1 MTLDS
6 WDRRYLTIAMQ
17 ISHWSKDPS
26 SKMGAVITNAD
37 RRLVALG
44 FNGFPKKVG
53 DCQSRLHNKRV
64 KYEIVVHAEANA
76 MLIAGDAA
84 VRGTVY
90 LYGPRPICARCAGL
104 LIQAGIK
111 RAVAIPPPPC
121 DEIRRKTERDPSQ
134 MNWAESGHLALQMF
148 NEAGIDFEATDNKI
162 AVEETFIELMNW
174 AERNTEAA
182 DIASKLRDVQQ
193 LVSASISFDMP
204 R

>member
-1 MTLDS
+1 
-6 WDRRYLTIAMQ
+6 
-17 ISHWSKDPS
+17 
-26 SKMGAVITNAD
+26 
-37 RRLVALG
+37 
-44 FNGFPKKVG
+44 
-53 DCQSRLHNKRV
+53 
-64 KYEIVVHAEANA
+64 
-76 MLIAGDAA
+76 
-84 VRGTVY
+84 
-90 LYGPRPICARCAGL
+90 
-104 LIQAGIK
+104 
-111 RAVAIPPPPC
+111 
-121 DEIRRKTERDPSQ
+121 